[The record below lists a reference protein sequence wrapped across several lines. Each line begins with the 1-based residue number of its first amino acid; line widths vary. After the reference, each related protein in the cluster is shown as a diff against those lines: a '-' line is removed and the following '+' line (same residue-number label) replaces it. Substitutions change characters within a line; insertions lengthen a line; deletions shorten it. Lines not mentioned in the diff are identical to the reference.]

1 MSFLK
6 CDWVKLG
13 LFAAGT
19 LFGTAG
25 IKVLSSKDAKNA
37 YTHAT
42 AAVLRAKDTV
52 MDTTTRIQE
61 NCADREAL
69 STGIRD
75 ILASQ
80 TASTQRIL
88 DQMCQD
94 KIDAKNEQISALQT
108 QVTMQNLAASQ
119 NAQTA
124 QLIADNNAQTAQL
137 IQRIAPYPVPAY
149 AVANPYGYGYG
160 TGCGCGAVG
169 FNGTL

>member
-1 MSFLK
+1 MNAILDTSNELLTGGKDMSFLK

-61 NCADREAL
+61 NCADIYEGAKQINDDRAAAE
-69 STGIRD
+69 GVYED
-75 ILASQ
+75 E
-80 TASTQRIL
+80 TA
-88 DQMCQD
+88 
-94 KIDAKNEQISALQT
+94 DAKVCEAEPEESDT
-108 QVTMQNLAASQ
+108 AAEGD
-119 NAQTA
+119 
-124 QLIADNNAQTAQL
+124 I
-137 IQRIAPYPVPAY
+137 
-149 AVANPYGYGYG
+149 
-160 TGCGCGAVG
+160 
-169 FNGTL
+169 